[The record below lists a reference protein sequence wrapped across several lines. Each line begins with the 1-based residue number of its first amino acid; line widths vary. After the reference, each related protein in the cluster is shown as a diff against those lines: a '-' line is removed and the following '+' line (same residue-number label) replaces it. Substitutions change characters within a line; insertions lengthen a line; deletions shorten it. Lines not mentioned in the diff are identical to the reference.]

1 MASNILAARM
11 STDATLITLAERRD
25 Y

>member
-1 MASNILAARM
+1 MASNILAARV
-11 STDATLITLAERRD
+11 STDTTLITLAERCD